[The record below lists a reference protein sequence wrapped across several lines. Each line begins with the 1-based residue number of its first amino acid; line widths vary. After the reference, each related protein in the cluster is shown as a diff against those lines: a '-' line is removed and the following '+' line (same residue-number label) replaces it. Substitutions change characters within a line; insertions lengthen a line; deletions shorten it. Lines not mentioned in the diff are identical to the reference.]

1 MGSATNGPSPEA
13 IQQLFDACDLDG
25 NGYIEW
31 EELEVVCENLDR
43 DELEHIFEVRI
54 SFSNRICMK
63 NTRLPF
69 LLVYFIIQGP
79 VLQRVDINRNLFAID
94 NNRNYV
100 HKR

>member
-43 DELEHIFEVRI
+43 DELEHIFEVRDLPDKHT
-54 SFSNRICMK
+54 C
-63 NTRLPF
+63 LPF
-69 LLVYFIIQGP
+69 LFVFLVIQIYSAAHKVGILLFI
-79 VLQRVDINRNLFAID
+79 LFS
-94 NNRNYV
+94 
-100 HKR
+100 